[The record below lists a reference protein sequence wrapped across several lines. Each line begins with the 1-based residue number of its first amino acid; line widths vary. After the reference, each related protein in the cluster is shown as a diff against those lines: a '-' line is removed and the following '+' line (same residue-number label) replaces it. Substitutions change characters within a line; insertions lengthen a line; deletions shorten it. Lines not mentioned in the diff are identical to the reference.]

1 MRLFPPHPDIVETVL
16 ELAPSGAGIQSICN
30 TSAWLIASPAP
41 RRTRM
46 ADIERLTAIIEPEA
60 KALGF
65 DLVRV
70 KMMPSEAGDGGQA
83 LQIMAEDPATG
94 QLVIEECAALS
105 RRISD
110 VIDAAEEQG
119 EVLVDGAYHLEVSSP
134 GIDRP
139 LTRAK
144 DFSDWA
150 GHEAKVSMAKGYDG
164 QRNYKGEILGIDG
177 EEVFLKDA
185 KAGDVRL
192 PRDQIH
198 SAKLVLTDALIAA
211 TRPLDASGADELIE
225 EAPVSDFTEE
235 KADD

>member
-1 MRLFPPHPDIVETVL
+1 
-16 ELAPSGAGIQSICN
+16 
-30 TSAWLIASPAP
+30 
-41 RRTRM
+41 M
-46 ADIERLTAIIEPEA
+46 ADLARLTDMIEPEA

-94 QLVIEECAALS
+94 QLLIEQCAALS
-105 RRISD
+105 RRVSERMD
-110 VIDAAEEQG
+110 ELEEQG
-119 EVLVDGAYHLEVSSP
+119 EVLVPGAYHLEVSSP

-144 DFSDWA
+144 DFADWA
-150 GHEAKVSMAKGYDG
+150 GHEVKISMDKEWDG
-164 QRNYKGEILGIDG
+164 QRNLRGVLSGIEDDMVAVDDG
-177 EEVFLKDA
+177 
-185 KAGDVRL
+185 KAGKVYL
-192 PRDQIH
+192 PRKQIH

-211 TRPLDASGADELIE
+211 TQPLDTSGADEIVE
-225 EAPVSDFTEE
+225 TDKE